1 MELGRW
7 RGLPGGGSRALAW
20 AEEAEGVGRR
30 HHAQHLCMVLGFSLV
45 GGAWSVSLRQSRV
58 PGRQGRASPG
68 YRLPRAQR
76 EGQHTGLQAAAGRCL
91 PPSTSVSSS
100 MERVGGGCSRSFDT
114 SERRAVV
121 CSLKSRS
128 GFQTP
133 PALTAPS
140 SQGRAGLRLCRFCTG
155 CPWDGVCSP
164 EGSQELRVGRCQG
177 PGKTRAVVYPRTLT
191 SCPFFSPALG
201 STGSRG
207 LFTTVLVLLS
217 ARGLLLYF
225 MHEIH
230 VVSWQGWGAP

>member
-1 MELGRW
+1 M
-7 RGLPGGGSRALAW
+7 
-20 AEEAEGVGRR
+20 
-30 HHAQHLCMVLGFSLV
+30 
-45 GGAWSVSLRQSRV
+45 

-140 SQGRAGLRLCRFCTG
+140 SQGSAGLRLCHFCTG

-230 VVSWQGWGAP
+230 VVSWRDRKSVV